1 MQAKTNE
8 QQLSLL
14 VKALLSLENE
24 EETTNLLADLCT
36 IREVQDLGQR
46 IEVARLLRA
55 QMTYNDIAEATGAS
69 TATISRV
76 NRSLNFGHDGYDLTF
91 RRLKERA
98 SADPAFLSAL
108 LETETDRN
116 PLSAFC
122 RLSTGAGLPLYE
134 MDVIEAGE
142 EAYAAMKRS
151 TNGGGENSPLLEY
164 QDDYYAMFLAE
175 LKAMKR

>member
-1 MQAKTNE
+1 MQAKSNE

-24 EETTNLLADLCT
+24 EETKNLLADLCT

-76 NRSLNFGHDGYDLTF
+76 NRCLMY
-91 RRLKERA
+91 
-98 SADPAFLSAL
+98 
-108 LETETDRN
+108 
-116 PLSAFC
+116 
-122 RLSTGAGLPLYE
+122 GAGGYRAVLE
-134 MDVIEAGE
+134 RMEKGE
-142 EAYAAMKRS
+142 K
-151 TNGGGENSPLLEY
+151 
-164 QDDYYAMFLAE
+164 DDD
-175 LKAMKR
+175 